1 MPLDDEGAS
10 GSLTVE
16 GHLVLDAFA
25 SLIPGVDASK
35 TGGVAEVNATI
46 TGTAQRWTPA
56 GSIRIRDGRI
66 RWESIPVAVTN
77 VTGPLKIE
85 DGILRAEEIAG
96 NAGTGTVRIGGSLPL
111 GIISKTF
118 AAPAADPGQ
127 PARFSAQVDGVT
139 LSGGKG
145 ENAATLT
152 LGLRIAGEASAL
164 NIDALQATID
174 FSELGMKGKAR
185 EFRQT
190 APARVTIAGGVARL
204 SNLELKGADSSL
216 KASGSI
222 GLKGE
227 FPIALDVAGDTD
239 LAVLAPLIAPIE
251 ASGPV
256 RLEAHVG
263 GSVSEPKSTG
273 FVTLE
278 QATFGLPE
286 PPLQATGVKLKATL
300 AGDQIKVDELEGTL
314 NGGSFTGGGEF
325 KVSHGNIVDA
335 NLSLSGKDTFL
346 EYPAGVKTTS
356 SLDLKLVSREDRIV
370 LGGKIEIQEGYYD
383 ASLEIFGSS
392 ERTNPN
398 LPATAKAPPNAL
410 ELDLGIVTKR
420 PVEMDNN
427 LGRLAAVADLRVT
440 GTVTQP
446 RLIGKLDLERDGRI
460 YFGDH
465 TYYIE
470 RGAVRFLDAPTI
482 TPELDIHAY
491 TRSGEYTVNLGLT
504 GELKEVTT
512 TFTSDPPLSRDD
524 VIAVL
529 VTGKTLSENRGVDVR
544 SLESYA
550 LLTGAMN
557 ASLSSRMH
565 RTLGVSRV
573 SIQPG
578 AVAAESNPGTRIT
591 ITQDFTQTLRLMY
604 SMNLS
609 DSNDQIWVTEYDV
622 SRHFTTR
629 AVKQSD
635 NTYRGEFRHDVR
647 FGSSSVEQSAGRGVP
662 VPVISK
668 VQFSGGDP
676 FSSAELAKHFKV
688 KAGQKANAIK
698 LRKSSEKLSNFLMKK
713 GYLESRVFVDRVDA
727 GQQLS
732 LTVRIELG
740 PTVEMTYQ
748 NANLPRSQKAR
759 LRKVWHAGIS
769 DHQRPIAATD
779 AILNYFAEKGY
790 LRAAV
795 TPEVVLGDNNH
806 KVVRFDLQPGTHYRG
821 LKIDIEGADSER
833 ARDIEALLKQRQLR
847 LSAYRGTRPVSE
859 AITRFYEQRGY
870 LAAKVGA
877 PAQELD
883 QERRSGRIVIPV
895 EEGPVYRVGGIEFS
909 GNTTLTSAN
918 LRQGLPLETGQVFEW
933 ARLQPASAALKAK
946 YGELGF
952 GEANVQYEVARLDDR
967 ALIQVSFTIVEN
979 KQTSIGSITVQGN
992 RRTTEDFAKSQLRL
1006 AEGEVANTAL
1016 IRESSKNLA
1025 QTGAYS
1031 STDIRLQPPVEAG
1044 ASDKRVQVADMVISV
1059 IEPKPYRL
1067 LYGGL
1072 YDSGGGPGFIADFQ
1086 NHNWLNG
1093 GRVLGL
1099 RTRADPETDDVRL
1112 YMTKPF
1118 WRQLRLSTTVATYL
1132 TREVKNYQTT
1142 PTETLGASIQQ
1153 DLPLRSKWLL
1163 SYGYRFERQR
1173 GFVPDPAAPDVKAE
1187 VVNVA
1192 PATFTISR
1200 DSRDSFLDATT
1211 GSFISHGF
1219 EFAPRFLGSD
1229 YPYLRWYG
1237 QYFKY
1242 FPLTHPAPVP
1252 FGEQPKRSRLIF
1264 ATGSRLGLQKGF
1276 SESGAVLTNRFYA
1289 GGGTTVRG
1297 FGQDQLGPRLPD
1309 GQPAGGNAVLVL
1321 NEELRYPLYGF
1332 LDAVTFV
1339 DIGNV
1344 FPRVSD
1350 FRFSDLRS
1358 TGGFGLR
1365 VRNPFVVLRFDYGF
1379 KFNRQPGEKLGA
1391 FFFSIGQAF

>member
-1 MPLDDEGAS
+1 
-10 GSLTVE
+10 V
-16 GHLVLDAFA
+16 VLDPFA
-25 SLIPGVDASK
+25 SLIPGADASK
-35 TGGVAEVNATI
+35 TGGIADVNATI
-46 TGTAQRWTPA
+46 TGTAQHWTPA
-56 GSIRIRDGRI
+56 GSIRIADGRLG
-66 RWESIPVAVTN
+66 WATIPIAITN
-77 VTGPLKIE
+77 VTGPVKIE
-85 DGILRAEEIAG
+85 DGIVRAEGISG
-96 NAGTGTVRIGGSLPL
+96 KAGTGTVRIGGSLPL
-111 GIISKTF
+111 AMLWSMF
-118 AAPAADPGQ
+118 SAPAIDPKQ
-127 PARFSAQVDGVT
+127 PARFSAQVDHAT

-145 ENAATLT
+145 ENAAIAT
-152 LGLRIAGEASAL
+152 LGVRMEGEASAL
-164 NIDALQATID
+164 SLDALQGTID
-174 FSELGMKGKAR
+174 FTELGLKGRANV
-185 EFRQT
+185 RQT
-190 APARVTIAGGVARL
+190 SPARITVAGGVARL
-204 SNLELKGADSSL
+204 SKLELKGTQSSL
-216 KASGSI
+216 KATGSI
-222 GLKGE
+222 GLTGE
-227 FPIALDVAGDTD
+227 YPVELELEGDTD
-239 LAVLAPLIAPIE
+239 LAIFSPLLAPLE
-251 ASGPV
+251 TSGPV

-263 GSVSEPKSTG
+263 GTLSEPRSTG
-273 FVTLE
+273 FVALE
-278 QATFGLPE
+278 QASFALPD
-286 PPLQATGVKLKATL
+286 PPLQAAGVKLRATL
-300 AGDQIKVDELEGTL
+300 AGNQVKVDELQGTL
-314 NGGSFTGGGEF
+314 NGGAFTGGGEF
-325 KVSHGNIVDA
+325 RIAHANIVDV

-356 SLDLKLVSREDRIV
+356 SLDLKLVSRENRLV
-370 LGGKIEIQEGYYD
+370 LQGNIEIEEGYYD
-383 ASLEIFGSS
+383 TSLEIFGSDEPS
-392 ERTNPN
+392 KPN
-398 LPATAKAPPNAL
+398 LPATAKASPNAL
-410 ELDLGIVTKR
+410 LLDLGIVTR
-420 PVEMDNN
+420 RSVEMDNN
-427 LGRLAAVADLRVT
+427 LGRLAASADLHLT

-446 RLIGKLDLERDGRI
+446 RLIGKLDLEHDGRI

-470 RGAVRFLDAPTI
+470 RGTVRFLDAPTI

-491 TRSGEYTVNLGLT
+491 TRSGDYTVNLGLT
-504 GELKEVTT
+504 GELKDVTT

-591 ITQDFTQTLRLMY
+591 ITQDFTRTLRLMY

-609 DSNDQIWVTEYDV
+609 DSNDQIWVTEYDL

-635 NTYRGEFRHDVR
+635 NTYRGEFRHDIR
-647 FGSSSVEQSAGRGVP
+647 FGGPSTEESAARGVP
-662 VPVISK
+662 APVISS
-668 VQFSGGDP
+668 VQFIGGDP
-676 FSSAELAKHFKV
+676 FSPAEMAKHFKV
-688 KAGQKANAIK
+688 KPGQKANAMK

-713 GYLESRVFVDRVDA
+713 GYLESRVLVDRAGA

-732 LTVRIELG
+732 LTVRTELG
-740 PTVEMTYQ
+740 PTVEMNYE
-748 NANLPRSQKAR
+748 NGSLPRSQKAR
-759 LRKVWHAGIS
+759 LRKVWHAGVS
-769 DHQRPIAATD
+769 NHQRPIAARD

-790 LRAAV
+790 LRGEV
-795 TPEVVLGDNNH
+795 TPQVAGDSKH
-806 KVVRFDLQPGTHYRG
+806 KVVRFDLQPGTRYRG
-821 LKIDIEGADSER
+821 LKIEIEGAENDR
-833 ARDIEALLKQRQLR
+833 ARDIAALLKQRQLR
-847 LSAYRGTRPVSE
+847 LSAYRGARPVSD
-859 AITRFYEQRGY
+859 AIMRYYEQRGY

-877 PAQELD
+877 PVQELD
-883 QERRSGRIVIPV
+883 PERRTGRIVIPV
-895 EEGPVYRVGGIEFS
+895 DEGPVYRVGAIEFS
-909 GNTTLTSAN
+909 GNTALKSED
-918 LRQGLPLETGQVFEW
+918 LLQGLPLEKGQAFEW
-933 ARLQPASAALKAK
+933 ARLQPTSAALKQK

-952 GEANVQYEVARLDDR
+952 GQANIQYDVARQDDK
-967 ALIQVSFTIVEN
+967 ALVDVSFTVVEDT
-979 KQTSIGSITVQGN
+979 QTSIGRIEVQGN
-992 RRTTEDFAKSQLRL
+992 RRTSADFARRQLRVE
-1006 AEGEVANTAL
+1006 EGDIANATL
-1016 IRESSKNLA
+1016 IRESSRNLA
-1025 QTGAYS
+1025 QTGAYT
-1031 STDIRLQPPVEAG
+1031 STDIRLQTPVEAG
-1044 ASDKRVQVADMVISV
+1044 ASDKRAQVADMFVTV
-1059 IEPKPYRL
+1059 IEPKPFRL

-1086 NHNWLNG
+1086 NQNWLSA

-1099 RTRADPETDDVRL
+1099 RTRADPETDEIRL

-1118 WRQLRLSTTVATYL
+1118 WRQTRLSTTVAIYL
-1132 TREVKNYQTT
+1132 TRDLKNYQTV

-1173 GFVPDPAAPDVKAE
+1173 GFVPDPAAPE
-1187 VVNVA
+1187 VTTNIANVA
-1192 PATFTISR
+1192 PATLTISR

-1219 EFAPRFLGSD
+1219 EFAPHFLGSD

-1242 FPLTHPAPVP
+1242 FSLTRPPPVP
-1252 FGEQPKRSRLIF
+1252 FGEQPKRSRLVF

-1297 FGQDQLGPRLPD
+1297 FGQDQLGPKLAD

-1339 DIGNV
+1339 DTGNV

-1350 FRFSDLRS
+1350 FRLSDLRS

-1365 VRNPFVVLRFDYGF
+1365 VRNPFMVLRFDYGF
-1379 KFNRQPGEKLGA
+1379 KFRRQPGEKLGA